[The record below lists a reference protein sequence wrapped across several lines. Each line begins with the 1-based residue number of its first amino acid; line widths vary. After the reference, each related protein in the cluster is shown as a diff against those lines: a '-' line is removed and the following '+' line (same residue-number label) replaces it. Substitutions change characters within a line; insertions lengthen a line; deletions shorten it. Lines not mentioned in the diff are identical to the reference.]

1 MPSDTSFAGPLLLSL
16 RLALTTTA
24 VLAVIGI
31 PLAWWLSL
39 TRSALKPLVSAA
51 VTLPIVLPPTVLGFY
66 LLAAFSPLS
75 PPGKILHEWIG
86 TDLVFSFTGL
96 VIASVVYSLPF
107 MVNPLLSGL
116 ESLPAPIREASLTL
130 GRSEFSTLVRVMLPA
145 ARPSLVTALVLTFA
159 HTVGEFGVVLMIGGN
174 IPGVTRVASIAI
186 YHEVERMNY
195 AGAHVYSIILVSFSF
210 LVLFAV
216 SLINRRSIKTF

>member
-1 MPSDTSFAGPLLLSL
+1 MSPETSFAGPLLLSL

-24 VLAVIGI
+24 VLALIGI

-39 TRSALKPLVSAA
+39 TRSPLRPLVSTC

-75 PPGKILHEWIG
+75 PPGRILHQWLG

-96 VIASVVYSLPF
+96 VTASVVYSLPF
-107 MVNPLLSGL
+107 MVNPLLAGL
-116 ESLPAPIREASLTL
+116 EALPAPIREASLTL
-130 GRSEFSTLVRVMLPA
+130 GRSEMSTLVRVMLPA

-195 AGAHVYSIILVSFSF
+195 GGAHVYSLILLSFSF
-210 LVLFAV
+210 VVLLAV
-216 SLINRRSIKTF
+216 SLINRRSMKTF

>member
-1 MPSDTSFAGPLLLSL
+1 MPPEASFAGPLLLSL

-24 VLAVIGI
+24 VLAAIGV

-39 TRSALKPLVSAA
+39 TRSPLKPLVTTC

-66 LLAAFSPLS
+66 LLAAFSPSS
-75 PPGKILHEWIG
+75 PPGKILHDWLG

-96 VIASVVYSLPF
+96 VVASVVYSLPF

-116 ESLPAPIREASLTL
+116 EALPPSIREASLTL
-130 GRSEFSTLVRVMLPA
+130 GRSEFGTLVRVMLPA
-145 ARPSLVTALVLTFA
+145 ARPAVVTALVLTFA

-186 YHEVERMNY
+186 YHEVESLNY
-195 AGAHVYSIILVSFSF
+195 AGAHVYSLILLSFSF
-210 LVLFAV
+210 VVLLAV
-216 SLINRRSIKTF
+216 SLVNRRPIRTF